1 MPLTG
6 QRNAMNPNEKIAASF
21 RELIAAAGELAFEYA
36 ESDNDGRRL
45 ARLAL
50 IEFLRSTPKTL
61 NLDSDFSAPAT
72 GRESLH

>member
-1 MPLTG
+1 ME
-6 QRNAMNPNEKIAASF
+6 NPKDKIMVPF

-50 IEFLRSTPKTL
+50 IEFLKNAPNPV
-61 NLDSDFSAPAT
+61 NLDSDFPAPTT
-72 GRESLH
+72 GRQVLH

>member
-1 MPLTG
+1 ME
-6 QRNAMNPNEKIAASF
+6 NPKDKIMVPF

-50 IEFLRSTPKTL
+50 IEFLRNTPKAV
-61 NLDSDFSAPAT
+61 NLDSDFPTPTT
-72 GRESLH
+72 GQQPLH

>member
-1 MPLTG
+1 ME
-6 QRNAMNPNEKIAASF
+6 NSKEKIAVSF

-50 IEFLRSTPKTL
+50 IEFLRNTPKAV
-61 NLDSDFSAPAT
+61 NLDSDFPVPTT
-72 GRESLH
+72 GRQSLH

>member
-1 MPLTG
+1 MADPKD
-6 QRNAMNPNEKIAASF
+6 RIAVAF

-36 ESDNDGRRL
+36 ENDNDGRRL

-50 IEFLRSTPKTL
+50 IEFLRNTPQAV
-61 NLDSDFSAPAT
+61 NLDSDFPIQTT

>member
-1 MPLTG
+1 MLDHKD
-6 QRNAMNPNEKIAASF
+6 KITVPF

-50 IEFLRSTPKTL
+50 IEFLRNTPKAV
-61 NLDSDFSAPAT
+61 NLDSDFPTPTT
-72 GRESLH
+72 GQQPLH